1 MKVKLSELARRAL
14 HKAEKESNI
23 MGQPHLLVE
32 YLFSAI
38 IEDTGSMA
46 NTIFIELD
54 LPIKE
59 IKEKV
64 LKMASNQSVAF
75 NQSQDEDQLGSLI
88 GISWLETFIF
98 RTEVIM
104 TEHILLAML
113 SDRES
118 AVSKVLLEYDIEYD
132 HIKHL
137 LETEFYD

>member
-14 HKAEKESNI
+14 HKAERESNL
-23 MGQPHLLVE
+23 MNQPHLLVE
-32 YLFSAI
+32 HLFSAI
-38 IEDTGSMA
+38 IEDSRSMA

-54 LPIKE
+54 LPINE

-75 NQSQDEDQLGSLI
+75 NQNQDEDQLGSLI
-88 GISWLETFIF
+88 GISWLKTFIF
-98 RTEVIM
+98 QTEVIM